1 MGAGA
6 LAVAGWVVM
15 AQVLEVA
22 LLEERPAW
30 GTFYSLQ
37 KTNEPPLPFN
47 PWPDLPLYWLGE
59 TFYGVDD
66 RAVDYVAVAREAE
79 LMWLLSVETGGL
91 MSLDGGPPF
100 PGEGGGEGGTNDPP
114 AWGGPGFLSYTGLCL
129 YPPAFTVSNTVV
141 LVLTNGEANAQYD
154 LFNTTNLA
162 ELAMPALSLTNWI
175 WLMRG
180 DPGQTEFNVTN
191 SPLPES
197 YYALGTMLDSDN
209 DGLSDA
215 YELWVSHTA
224 AGTWSNPDTDGDGL
238 RDGWEILQGL
248 NPSVADAGEDPDGD
262 GLTNWGE
269 WLAGGEAR
277 VAMAW
282 GVWVAAPGVGSV
294 IP

>member
-6 LAVAGWVVM
+6 LALAGWVVM

-59 TFYGVDD
+59 SFYGVDD

-79 LMWLLSVETGGL
+79 LMRLLSVETGGL

-180 DPGQTEFNVTN
+180 GPGQTEFNVTN

-215 YELWVSHTA
+215 LEKLVFHTDPL
-224 AGTWSNPDTDGDGL
+224 NEDTDGDGL
-238 RDGWEILQGL
+238 RDGEEVWLGL
-248 NPSVADAGEDPDGD
+248 DPLVDESAQTWGRLNYQYDGSGWLRVVSGAGSKAVTLDSEG
-262 GLTNWGE
+262 N
-269 WLAGGEAR
+269 
-277 VAMAW
+277 VQQ
-282 GVWVAAPGVGSV
+282 VQ
-294 IP
+294 